1 MVEVGNSKGE
11 RVLPLPVGWQQGK
24 ALSRDAPDTPR
35 SSVSD
40 DVAALEASVVTWRHL
55 LQGLLSAT
63 PQAAIK
69 VCSDSNAEHEYLQR
83 IVQPW
88 DSPSLYAA

>member
-1 MVEVGNSKGE
+1 MVEVGNSKGQ

-24 ALSRDAPDTPR
+24 ALGRDAPDTPR
-35 SSVSD
+35 SSISD

-55 LQGLLSAT
+55 LQNLLSAT

-69 VCSDSNAEHEYLQR
+69 VCNESTAETEYLQSP
-83 IVQPW
+83 VEAW
-88 DSPSLYAA
+88 DSSSLYAG